1 MIKTTDQLTKK
12 QQLLYSLGAVPGALL
27 GFIFTLK
34 YVEFFYNDLKLLPI
48 YFIIGQVIYM
58 TVNALND
65 PLLGQLSDRTNREK
79 WGSRRIIY
87 IKYGGPIWALTFILI
102 WIPWSYNNQFIIFLH
117 YVISIC
123 LFDTMLTLVILTWM
137 ALLPE
142 MTSDIDER
150 NKINFFILLIGLF
163 AVAPFMV
170 LIAEMKTTSN
180 SFRMLMIII
189 AIISTICLLIVAY
202 TAEEKPEFQKDEVF
216 PLIQSI
222 KETLKSKSFLIFI
235 GYNFCMIFMG
245 SLILSYLFIYI
256 LILGPDP
263 QFALGFFFL
272 VYLIVGYGSSIYC
285 MKLRPKW
292 GMRKIILRFGLLR
305 VIGTLIIFIL
315 ILFSSSYLLIMIGFL
330 WITFF
335 GGYGVFTTSLMY
347 LSIDEDEL
355 NHGIR
360 REGMFLGTNALLT
373 KPASSLGPI
382 FATII
387 LVAFNYVQK
396 GDASDQPPEALFG
409 IKILFL
415 LIPAIITLISLIFM
429 YFYPLYGEKL
439 NDMKLK
445 LEKLHI
451 EKKEKLKNQ
460 KNK

>member
-170 LIAEMKTTSN
+170 LIAEMKTTSIHPSIHAFFIVLSSYN
-180 SFRMLMIII
+180 DRLLMDYFFRRIW
-189 AIISTICLLIVAY
+189 
-202 TAEEKPEFQKDEVF
+202 
-216 PLIQSI
+216 SI
-222 KETLKSKSFLIFI
+222 YNIF
-235 GYNFCMIFMG
+235 NV
-245 SLILSYLFIYI
+245 
-256 LILGPDP
+256 
-263 QFALGFFFL
+263 L
-272 VYLIVGYGSSIYC
+272 VY
-285 MKLRPKW
+285 R
-292 GMRKIILRFGLLR
+292 
-305 VIGTLIIFIL
+305 
-315 ILFSSSYLLIMIGFL
+315 
-330 WITFF
+330 
-335 GGYGVFTTSLMY
+335 
-347 LSIDEDEL
+347 
-355 NHGIR
+355 
-360 REGMFLGTNALLT
+360 
-373 KPASSLGPI
+373 
-382 FATII
+382 
-387 LVAFNYVQK
+387 
-396 GDASDQPPEALFG
+396 
-409 IKILFL
+409 
-415 LIPAIITLISLIFM
+415 
-429 YFYPLYGEKL
+429 
-439 NDMKLK
+439 
-445 LEKLHI
+445 
-451 EKKEKLKNQ
+451 
-460 KNK
+460 